1 MNNSILTIAEIKHLF
16 PNEWVLLGLE
26 GDDVSKIDTGIV
38 LLHGKDYL
46 ELCYKGSEI
55 KTTQLTK
62 ILYTGE
68 QKHNRQWL
76 KATRLKDLPKTI

>member
-26 GDDVSKIDTGIV
+26 GNTDVKSDTGVV
-38 LLHGKDYL
+38 LLHSTDYL

-55 KTTQLTK
+55 TTNQLTK
-62 ILYTGE
+62 IFYTGE
-68 QKHNRQWL
+68 QKHHRKWL
-76 KATRLKDLPKTI
+76 KATRLKA